1 MVSGSQLLWPLFW
14 NLPSHLWPAKATAAS
29 AARSIRSLD
38 PRASGNDDYTDTNA
52 SRFIHQKMEKMG
64 YSLPV
69 PIHTMDHV
77 CETADVTRLTSYH
90 IKPEDWVK
98 HWMNERPELLGGW
111 NGCAHKNFKSFWHA
125 YQLQHPGHKVFSEH
139 QGRLDRVVPLILHGD
154 EGRAVKRT
162 NYLVLS
168 IESPLGSLDDPTIK
182 CTCHEELGKRSG
194 LPSYGPD
201 LKAVDPEILE
211 TCSKQTTNF
220 KGHSYLSHF
229 LLFGLG
235 GWIYKRNPNVVD
247 DLIKE
252 VSKSFQKLF
261 DEGVS
266 TSDGIMYAAIVA
278 IKGDMDFHKKVMQ
291 LERSYSNLGTSRSI
305 ELCHLCKA
313 GGPNV
318 PFEDYSEFPTWL
330 QTFCVE
336 RPWSLDEP
344 PELSRVPFDDT
355 CPELILQPDLF
366 HIHKLGVARDIIGGI
381 LVLLLRLKFFDFP
394 GSTVNIVDRF
404 QRAHSYF
411 ALWCSV
417 QGKSPGLRSF
427 TKAFFNMKTLVSAPW
442 ASSKGSDSI
451 LLLQWL
457 SYTLKL
463 NIQNP
468 TVPGH
473 EVLLKQMNQV
483 CDAALSLRM
492 LHHHRLWLGRKC
504 AMLCYVRIM
513 TVLRGYSVL
522 GRAAINLRIRAF
534 IQKPK
539 HHALHHVAIHLQRE
553 LRKGATL
560 ILSPQCNA
568 CEINEDFMGRN
579 SRLSRRVGFRLCDLR
594 VIHRYFMKVSC
605 LIKRRDA
612 KKTKKVWAKR

>member
-381 LVLLLRLKFFDFP
+381 LVLLLRLFFLTFQAAQ
-394 GSTVNIVDRF
+394 STSWTDSRGLIPISPFGVLSKVK
-404 QRAHSYF
+404 
-411 ALWCSV
+411 V
-417 QGKSPGLRSF
+417 Q
-427 TKAFFNMKTLVSAPW
+427 A
-442 ASSKGSDSI
+442 
-451 LLLQWL
+451 
-457 SYTLKL
+457 
-463 NIQNP
+463 
-468 TVPGH
+468 
-473 EVLLKQMNQV
+473 
-483 CDAALSLRM
+483 
-492 LHHHRLWLGRKC
+492 
-504 AMLCYVRIM
+504 
-513 TVLRGYSVL
+513 
-522 GRAAINLRIRAF
+522 
-534 IQKPK
+534 
-539 HHALHHVAIHLQRE
+539 
-553 LRKGATL
+553 
-560 ILSPQCNA
+560 
-568 CEINEDFMGRN
+568 
-579 SRLSRRVGFRLCDLR
+579 
-594 VIHRYFMKVSC
+594 
-605 LIKRRDA
+605 
-612 KKTKKVWAKR
+612 